1 MADEIKW
8 TAPESHFFEK
18 TSTWYIGSAL
28 LAGLLVIFALWQ
40 GNFLFVLFI
49 VIAEILALFWG
60 GQVPRNISY
69 KLDESGFTV
78 GDRFFRFDTFSG
90 YALIENLGGPHYYE
104 LVFIQKQ
111 ALSVYVKAFVPN
123 AQARAVGDL
132 LVTRLSPF
140 EYSPSLSEAIMNRL
154 GL

>member
-8 TAPESHFFEK
+8 SASESHFFEK
-18 TSTWYIGSAL
+18 TSTWYIGSAI

-60 GQVPRNISY
+60 GQAPRTLTY
-69 KLDESGFTV
+69 ELTTAGFTM
-78 GDRFFRFDTFSG
+78 GDRFFRFEGIAG
-90 YALIENLGGPHYYE
+90 YALIESLGGPNYYE
-104 LVFIQKQ
+104 LVFMQKQ
-111 ALSVYVKAFVPN
+111 ALATYVKAFVPN
-123 AQARAVGDL
+123 AQAQEVGDFL
-132 LVTRLSPF
+132 ATRLAPF
-140 EYSPSLSEAIMNRL
+140 EYSPSVAEAIMSRL